1 METHS
6 NYNLKQ
12 KIGYDTACWG
22 ESHILLLYLNINKY
36 VDYRDFEG
44 YAAK

>member
-1 METHS
+1 MTLHV
-6 NYNLKQ
+6 
-12 KIGYDTACWG
+12 GG

-44 YAAK
+44 YAGK